1 LAAEPP
7 GETMQQQVMRV
18 GRRIGIAIAGGAVTA
33 AGVAMLAL
41 PGPGILTV
49 VLGLA
54 ILSQEFERPR
64 VWLNRIKAKGVQVK
78 DRILRKPPESGRD

>member
-1 LAAEPP
+1 
-7 GETMQQQVMRV
+7 MQQQVMRL
-18 GRRIGIAIAGGAVTA
+18 GRRIGIAIAGGTVTA

-49 VLGLA
+49 LLGLA

-64 VWLNRIKAKGVQVK
+64 VWLARMKAQGVKLK
-78 DRILRKPPESGRD
+78 DRVIHKRPESGGD

>member
-1 LAAEPP
+1 
-7 GETMQQQVMRV
+7 MQQQVMRL
-18 GRRIGIAIAGGAVTA
+18 GRRIGIAIAGGLVIA

-41 PGPGILTV
+41 PGPGVVTI

-64 VWLNRIKAKGVQVK
+64 VWLARIKARGVKLK
-78 DRILRKPPESGRD
+78 DQILHKRPESGGD

>member
-1 LAAEPP
+1 MAAEPP

>member
-1 LAAEPP
+1 
-7 GETMQQQVMRV
+7 MQQQVMRL
-18 GRRIGIAIAGGAVTA
+18 GRSIGIAIAGGVVIA

-41 PGPGILTV
+41 PGPGIVTI

-64 VWLNRIKAKGVQVK
+64 VWLARIKARGVKLRDQ
-78 DRILRKPPESGRD
+78 ILHKRPESGGD

>member
-1 LAAEPP
+1 
-7 GETMQQQVMRV
+7 MQQQVMRV

-64 VWLNRIKAKGVQVK
+64 VWLNRIKARGVQVK